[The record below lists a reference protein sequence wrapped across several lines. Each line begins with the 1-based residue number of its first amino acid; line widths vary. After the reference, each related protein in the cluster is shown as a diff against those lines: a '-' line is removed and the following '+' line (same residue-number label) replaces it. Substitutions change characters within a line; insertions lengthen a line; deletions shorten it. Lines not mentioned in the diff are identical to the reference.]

1 MINKLKLGMKL
12 LKYSFNFKLNVI
24 SSAIFFTISIVWCF
38 LPNMAQLTPMYL
50 ALIGLQIQ
58 QMLTSLQFSDM
69 VLSSPRKREIQISV
83 AVTVGVLGSLFS
95 YALTSGVI
103 YLGYKIGTREEPQ
116 FGILI
121 LCGVLL
127 LERMVYEVLWQKTG
141 MVAVIVFV
149 LMFFGPTLWFLSPG
163 NQVLRDVPLGAAL
176 GIGLA
181 EILLGAVLQ
190 YFTARLT
197 YRLPLKNN
205 PMFQAILKYK

>member
-1 MINKLKLGMKL
+1 MINDLKLGLKL

-24 SSAIFFTISIVWCF
+24 SGAIFFTISIVWCF
-38 LPNMAQLTPMYL
+38 LPNLAQLTPMYL
-50 ALIGLQIQ
+50 TLIGLQIQ
-58 QMLTSLQFSDM
+58 QMLISLQFSDM

-83 AVTVGVLGSLFS
+83 AVTAGVLGSLFS

-103 YLGYKIGTREEPQ
+103 FFCYKIGVREEPQ

-127 LERMVYEVLWQKTG
+127 LECMVYEVLWQKMGT
-141 MVAVIVFV
+141 VAVIIFI
-149 LMFFGPTLWFLSPG
+149 LMFFGSVLWFLSLG
-163 NQVLRDVPLGAAL
+163 NQVLREISFGTAV

-190 YFTARLT
+190 YLTARLT
-197 YRLPLKNN
+197 YRLPVKNN
-205 PMFQAILKYK
+205 SMLQAILKYK